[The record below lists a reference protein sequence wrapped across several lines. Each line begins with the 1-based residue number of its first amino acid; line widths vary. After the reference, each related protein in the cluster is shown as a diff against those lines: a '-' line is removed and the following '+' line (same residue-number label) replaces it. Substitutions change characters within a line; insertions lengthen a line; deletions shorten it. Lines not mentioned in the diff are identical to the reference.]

1 VSADPKVLVVDDDR
15 DVREAIG
22 ELLETEGFDVV
33 EAANGLEALLQVK
46 RSRPAAVVL
55 DLMMPR
61 LGGLDA
67 IKRIRAFDRAIKI
80 VVVTGSPDPEL
91 ARQARALGAVA
102 VLAKPLS
109 TPDLFAALRAGTVPP
124 MPASSAAQAPVPEA
138 RRAVAH
144 ASPTPEVLVVV
155 AEPQLRVRLGELLT
169 ARGHAVRLVG
179 DGAAGVRAIVEK
191 APHIVLLDVEMPGLS
206 GVGVLPTIVA
216 LVPDTKVIMVN
227 ERANAEL
234 AKRSLAF
241 GAFDCVA
248 KPIDPP
254 HLLQTI
260 DAALAQRQV
269 DLGE

>member
-1 VSADPKVLVVDDDR
+1 HPHAAHRPGHHRPRRLRSVSADPRVLVVDDDR

-102 VLAKPLS
+102 VLAKPIALPS
-109 TPDLFAALRAGTVPP
+109 LLEALRAET
-124 MPASSAAQAPVPEA
+124 
-138 RRAVAH
+138 
-144 ASPTPEVLVVV
+144 VVV
-155 AEPQLRVRLGELLT
+155 PA
-169 ARGHAVRLVG
+169 
-179 DGAAGVRAIVEK
+179 GAPPPSPPP
-191 APHIVLLDVEMPGLS
+191 AP
-206 GVGVLPTIVA
+206 
-216 LVPDTKVIMVN
+216 
-227 ERANAEL
+227 
-234 AKRSLAF
+234 
-241 GAFDCVA
+241 
-248 KPIDPP
+248 PP
-254 HLLQTI
+254 P
-260 DAALAQRQV
+260 AAPPA
-269 DLGE
+269 

>member
-1 VSADPKVLVVDDDR
+1 MRKRRLMPDVARRFGRRTLNLCVVSLAALAAAACSDNPMGETSDAMVAACDNHIVQPSALWR
-15 DVREAIG
+15 REAWERFG
-22 ELLETEGFDVV
+22 PFTEDGWYFFDF
-33 EAANGLEALLQVK
+33 EFFL
-46 RSRPAAVVL
+46 RFP
-55 DLMMPR
+55 
-61 LGGLDA
+61 
-67 IKRIRAFDRAIKI
+67 
-80 VVVTGSPDPEL
+80 PE
-91 ARQARALGAVA
+91 RVQR
-102 VLAKPLS
+102 LAKPLS
-109 TPDLFAALRAGTVPP
+109 TPDLFAALRAGTVSPI
-124 MPASSAAQAPVPEA
+124 PAGSAAQAPLPEA

-260 DAALAQRQV
+260 DAALAQRRV

>member
-124 MPASSAAQAPVPEA
+124 TPAGSAAQAPLPEA

-241 GAFDCVA
+241 GAFDCVT

-260 DAALAQRQV
+260 DAALAQRRV